1 MTSTLATSATRNP
14 NHPTF
19 LSVAALLACLCVG
32 CSGGLKGTYT
42 PVGQTFGGM
51 LISNVTFNAADK
63 VEVTAMGMIHEGTY
77 VLDGKRVKITVS
89 GDTTIMT
96 IDEQGCLD
104 AGGMIGKL
112 CKKRD

>member
-1 MTSTLATSATRNP
+1 MTGCPATNATRNP
-14 NHPTF
+14 NRAMF
-19 LSVAALLACLCVG
+19 ASLAALFACLCVG
-32 CSGGLKGTYT
+32 CGGGLKGTYT

-63 VEVTAMGMIHEGTY
+63 VEVTAMGMTHEGTY
-77 VLDGKRVKITVS
+77 ALDGKRVKITVS

>member
-1 MTSTLATSATRNP
+1 MASCRATSATRNP
-14 NHPTF
+14 NHLTF
-19 LSVAALLACLCVG
+19 AFLAALLAWVCVG
-32 CSGGLKGTYT
+32 CGGGLKGTYT
-42 PVGQTFGGM
+42 PVGLTFGGM
-51 LISNVTFNAADK
+51 LLSNVTFNSADK
-63 VEVTAMGMIHEGTY
+63 VEVTAMGMTHEGTY

-89 GDTTIMT
+89 GDTTIMA